1 MKAKR
6 SSNILIII
14 FLASVVSFAQDVFTA
29 RVDEF
34 IKTEMERQKIPGVS
48 LAVVKDG
55 KPLIVK
61 GYGFANLEHQVPVK
75 PETIF
80 QSGSV
85 GKQFTA
91 TAVMLLVEEGKIG
104 LDEKIGK
111 YLGEVPDGLEEHNCP
126 PAALA
131 HRRND
136 RLSAGFRLS
145 PRLHRG

>member
-1 MKAKR
+1 MIMKRKVTLA
-6 SSNILIII
+6 L
-14 FLASVVSFAQDVFTA
+14 FLTIATAISAIAQDTVTTK
-29 RVDEF
+29 VDEF
-34 IKTEMERQKIPGVS
+34 IKTEMEKQKIPGVS

-91 TAVMLLVEEGKIG
+91 TAIMLLVEDGKIG

-111 YLGEVPDGLEEHNCP
+111 YLGEVPEGWKNITI
-126 PAALA
+126 
-131 HRRND
+131 
-136 RLSAGFRLS
+136 
-145 PRLHRG
+145 

>member
-1 MKAKR
+1 MKRK
-6 SSNILIII
+6 
-14 FLASVVSFAQDVFTA
+14 VSFALFLTIATALSVFAQDAATTK
-29 RVDEF
+29 VDEF
-34 IKTEMERQKIPGVS
+34 IKAEMEKQKIPGVS

-75 PETIF
+75 PETVF

-91 TAVMLLVEEGKIG
+91 TAVMMLVEEGKIN

-111 YLGEVPDGLEEHNCP
+111 YLGEVPETWANITVRHL
-126 PAALA
+126 
-131 HRRND
+131 
-136 RLSAGFRLS
+136 LSHTGGMTDYPTDFDFRKDYTED
-145 PRLHRG
+145 

>member
-1 MKAKR
+1 MKRKV
-6 SSNILIII
+6 ILAL
-14 FLASVVSFAQDVFTA
+14 FLTIATALSALAQDALTTK
-29 RVDEF
+29 VDEF
-34 IKTEMERQKIPGVS
+34 IKSEMEKQKIPGVS

-55 KPLIVK
+55 KPVIVK

-104 LDEKIGK
+104 LDERISK
-111 YLGEVPDGLEEHNCP
+111 YLGDVPE
-126 PAALA
+126 AWK
-131 HRRND
+131 
-136 RLSAGFRLS
+136 
-145 PRLHRG
+145 

>member
-1 MKAKR
+1 RIA
-6 SSNILIII
+6 
-14 FLASVVSFAQDVFTA
+14 AAQDVEKK
-29 RVDEF
+29 VDEF
-34 IKTEMERQKIPGVS
+34 IKSEMEKQKIPGVS

-91 TAVMLLVEEGKIG
+91 MAVMMLAEEGKVS
-104 LDEKIGK
+104 LDEKISN
-111 YLGEVPDGLEEHNCP
+111 YLGEVPETWKDITIRH
-126 PAALA
+126 
-131 HRRND
+131 
-136 RLSAGFRLS
+136 
-145 PRLHRG
+145 